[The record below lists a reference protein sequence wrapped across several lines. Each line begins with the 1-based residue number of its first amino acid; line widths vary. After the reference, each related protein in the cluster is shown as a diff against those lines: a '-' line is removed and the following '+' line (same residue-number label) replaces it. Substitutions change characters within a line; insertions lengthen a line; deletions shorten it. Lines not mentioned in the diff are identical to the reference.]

1 MTETG
6 TENENAAQVL
16 QHQDDKERRQDDE
29 GRVATTMVYSP
40 ARGVKSFLLACGAV
54 AAALGSLWWLC
65 AVCAGTAGGVT
76 GPIGMA
82 IICGWLARELA
93 QAAERGMID

>member
-1 MTETG
+1 MP
-6 TENENAAQVL
+6 ENKNAAQVL
-16 QHQDDKERRQDDE
+16 QHQDGKERRQDDE

-93 QAAERGMID
+93 QAAERGRVD

>member
-1 MTETG
+1 MLG
-6 TENENAAQVL
+6 NKNAAQVL
-16 QHQDDKERRQDDE
+16 QHQDGKEQQAGHE
-29 GRVATTMVYSP
+29 TPGSAYMVYSP

-76 GPIGMA
+76 GPLVLSGVCA
-82 IICGWLARELA
+82 WRARALARA
-93 QAAERGMID
+93 TERGYIDGED

>member
-1 MTETG
+1 MP
-6 TENENAAQVL
+6 ENKNAAQVL
-16 QHQDDKERRQDDE
+16 QHQDGKERRQNDD

-65 AVCAGTAGGVT
+65 AVFAGTAGGVT
-76 GPIGMA
+76 GPVGMA

-93 QAAERGMID
+93 QAAERGRID

>member
-1 MTETG
+1 MP
-6 TENENAAQVL
+6 ENKNAAQVL
-16 QHQDDKERRQDDE
+16 QHQDGKERRQNDD

-65 AVCAGTAGGVT
+65 AVCAGSAGGVT

-93 QAAERGMID
+93 QAAERGRID

>member
-1 MTETG
+1 MP
-6 TENENAAQVL
+6 ENKNAAQVL
-16 QHQDDKERRQDDE
+16 QHQDGKERRQNDD

-54 AAALGSLWWLC
+54 AAALGALWWLC

-93 QAAERGMID
+93 QAAERGRID

>member
-1 MTETG
+1 ML
-6 TENENAAQVL
+6 ENKIAAQVL
-16 QHQDDKERRQDDE
+16 QHQDGKERRQDDE

-65 AVCAGTAGGVT
+65 AIIEGTAGGVT
-76 GPIGMA
+76 GPLVLAGVCA
-82 IICGWLARELA
+82 WLARELA
-93 QAAERGMID
+93 GAARKGAVN

>member
-1 MTETG
+1 MPK
-6 TENENAAQVL
+6 NKNAAQVL
-16 QHQDDKERRQDDE
+16 QHQDGKERRQNDDD
-29 GRVATTMVYSP
+29 RVATTMVYSP

-54 AAALGSLWWLC
+54 AAALWSLWWLC

-93 QAAERGMID
+93 QAAERGRID

>member
-1 MTETG
+1 MLG
-6 TENENAAQVL
+6 NKNAAQVL
-16 QHQDDKERRQDDE
+16 QHQDGKEQQAGHE
-29 GRVATTMVYSP
+29 TPGSAYMVYSL

-76 GPIGMA
+76 GPLVLAGV
-82 IICGWLARELA
+82 CGWLARALA
-93 QAAERGMID
+93 RAADRRDLDAK

>member
-1 MTETG
+1 MP
-6 TENENAAQVL
+6 ENKNAAQVL
-16 QHQDDKERRQDDE
+16 QHQDGKERRQNDD

-93 QAAERGMID
+93 QAAERGRID

>member
-1 MTETG
+1 MP
-6 TENENAAQVL
+6 ENKNAAQVL
-16 QHQDDKERRQDDE
+16 QHQDGKERRQNDD

-82 IICGWLARELA
+82 VICGWLARELE
-93 QAAERGMID
+93 QAAERGRID

>member
-1 MTETG
+1 M
-6 TENENAAQVL
+6 NENKTAAQVL
-16 QHQDDKERRQDDE
+16 QHQDGKERRQNDD

-82 IICGWLARELA
+82 IICAWLARELA
-93 QAAERGMID
+93 QAAERGRID

>member
-1 MTETG
+1 MP
-6 TENENAAQVL
+6 ENKNAARVL
-16 QHQDDKERRQDDE
+16 QHQDGKERRQNDD

-82 IICGWLARELA
+82 VICGWLARELE
-93 QAAERGMID
+93 QAAERGRID

>member
-1 MTETG
+1 MP
-6 TENENAAQVL
+6 ENKNAAQAL
-16 QHQDDKERRQDDE
+16 QHQDGKERRQNDD

-93 QAAERGMID
+93 QAAERGRID